1 MTTTARLAGGIAALV
16 LALPVSPA
24 GASSPTAPVK
34 AGGSILLTG
43 ATSYVREIVISRTVT
58 ISGETS
64 SKVEASRGRFAGFA
78 LRRATEDDPGVF
90 FDIQEGG
97 CDTKGCQRVPWA
109 FGGTCVCGGY
119 RSATPPP
126 AGTATLAPGRY
137 RLYLIAD
144 GGPVT
149 VHLTL
154 HGLPGRTTIR
164 SGRPHP
170 VVIAAPPGQGSP
182 DGGSLLYSAGG
193 AHASGAWGGLHYLLL
208 RKMLVSPPKSANH
221 GGACLSDH
229 PPSGGPLGPYQ
240 FPCEPG
246 TVGGQVETDRTLGP
260 LNLTKQYATQI
271 SFFGI
276 HGEGDWS
283 LGGYLNSEFPATE
296 AHAQL
301 LWMDF

>member
-24 GASSPTAPVK
+24 GASPPAAPVR
-34 AGGSILLTG
+34 AGGSITLTG
-43 ATSYVREIVISRTVT
+43 ATSYVRDIVISRTVT
-58 ISGETS
+58 ISDATT
-64 SKVEASRGRFAGFA
+64 KVEASRGRFAGFA
-78 LRRATEDDPGVF
+78 LRRATEDEPGVF

-97 CDTKGCQRVPWA
+97 CDTRGCERVPWA
-109 FGGTCVCGGY
+109 FGGTCVCGY
-119 RSATPPP
+119 RSAAPPP
-126 AGTATLAPGRY
+126 PGTATLVPGRY

-170 VVIAAPPGQGSP
+170 VVIAAPPAQGSP
-182 DGGSLLYSAGG
+182 DGGNLLYSAGG
-193 AHASGAWGGLHYLLL
+193 THASGAWGGLHYLLL
-208 RKMLVSPPKSANH
+208 RKMLASPPKSVSH

-271 SFFGI
+271 AFFGI